1 MKEETTKSKMQIK
14 RIIMLEEELKKI
26 EQEKCRG
33 AILRSEAKCTIE
45 GEKCTNFFLDFE
57 KNRGRSELIK

>member
-1 MKEETTKSKMQIK
+1 MKEETTKSKMQIQI
-14 RIIMLEEELKKI
+14 IIMLEEELKT
-26 EQEKCRG
+26 EKCRG

-45 GEKCTNFFLDFE
+45 GEKCTTFFLDLE